1 MFKTLHI
8 NGVTTLKADI
18 TPNMGA
24 EDRASELLLAGRDA
38 TLEAGL
44 PMPSEARELEA
55 TQELHNSYEDDY
67 SLSV

>member
-1 MFKTLHI
+1 
-8 NGVTTLKADI
+8 
-18 TPNMGA
+18 MGA